1 MCDVNT
7 GIAAGKE
14 TRGYLNK
21 LEQGGTLNIG
31 AGNKPIEGAQKIS
44 HPDHPM
50 GKGVYPGN
58 ANDLSNIATGS
69 QNKVIID
76 NPYGYKPINNEVMRV
91 LNKDGVLII
100 RGGGGNKYIRN
111 IEKIAADNGLKLVE
125 KKTISSK
132 GYTQSDGSPI
142 KNPTIN
148 EYIFKKK

>member
-1 MCDVNT
+1 
-7 GIAAGKE
+7 
-14 TRGYLNK
+14 
-21 LEQGGTLNIG
+21 
-31 AGNKPIEGAQKIS
+31 
-44 HPDHPM
+44 
-50 GKGVYPGN
+50 
-58 ANDLSNIATGS
+58 
-69 QNKVIID
+69 
-76 NPYGYKPINNEVMRV
+76 MRV